1 MKAIQVGILV
11 ALLVVAALLFKVY
24 QQQSMAQKV
33 EPQAAATA
41 AQSAKAV
48 AQAVQEVAQAPTTP
62 PAATQSAPSAAPAPA
77 EKAEPPVKKPSPT
90 RAWRKTPPAPVETPP
105 AAPAETPPAPPA
117 QVAAVPPSAVPPQQP
132 APAQPAPPEPPP
144 AAPAQVKLTPPSGTQ
159 TAPREPH
166 RVTIPAG
173 TLLTVRL
180 TEALST
186 DHNQVGDA
194 FSATLDQPLL
204 VEGFVIAERGA
215 RLEGRV
221 LESEKAGRVRGTSTL
236 AIHLIRLHTS
246 DSQDAP
252 ILTEKFVVEGATSRR
267 EDATKVGAGAAIG
280 AAIGAIA
287 GGGKGAAIG
296 AAVGGATG
304 AGTLAATRGKPATL
318 ASETRISFKLQEA
331 VTLTERIK

>member
-1 MKAIQVGILV
+1 MKAVQVGILV
-11 ALLVVAALLFKVY
+11 ALVVVAALLFKVY
-24 QQQSMAQKV
+24 QQQSAAQKV
-33 EPQAAATA
+33 APQAAAA
-41 AQSAKAV
+41 P
-48 AQAVQEVAQAPTTP
+48 AQAVA
-62 PAATQSAPSAAPAPA
+62 PAAVPAPMAPVPAAASAQSAAPAPA
-77 EKAEPPVKKPSPT
+77 EKTEPPAKKPSPT
-90 RAWRKTPPAPVETPP
+90 RAWRKTSPAPAQTPP

-117 QVAAVPPSAVPPQQP
+117 QVAAVPPSTAPPQQP
-132 APAQPAPPEPPP
+132 APAQPAALPEPPP

-166 RVTIPAG
+166 RVTIPVG

-180 TEALST
+180 TDALST

-194 FSATLDQPLL
+194 FSATLDQPVV

-221 LESEKAGRVRGTSTL
+221 LEAEQAGRVRGTSRL
-236 AIHLIRLHTS
+236 AIHLIRIHTS
-246 DSQDAP
+246 DGQDAP

-287 GGGKGAAIG
+287 GGGKGAGIG
-296 AAVGGATG
+296 AAVGGAAG
-304 AGTLAATRGKPATL
+304 AGTVAATRGKPALL